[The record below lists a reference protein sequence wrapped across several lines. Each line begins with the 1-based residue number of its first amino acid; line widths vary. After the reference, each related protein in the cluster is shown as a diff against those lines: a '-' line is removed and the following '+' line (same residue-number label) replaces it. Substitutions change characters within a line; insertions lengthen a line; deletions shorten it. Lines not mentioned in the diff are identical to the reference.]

1 MLFFNVQSYSQIIS
15 KVDERFELTSIMFA
29 LAGVP
34 EYCECAI
41 PSYVEDIIT
50 ELAPYEFTEPIN
62 YIRELNIMHAIGY
75 NNVST
80 TAEMLEIKNGKIR
93 LQPQFDI
100 SQISKY
106 DSQWNEELFAKYLKM
121 INQFY
126 KESNFHKFYKDH
138 KELYDIATNRMNELL
153 ATIDTQWF
161 YSFFGKEFDKELDIY
176 ISITNG
182 PSNYALRNGILVGV
196 MKDENG
202 MPHVNSFLTLPT
214 IIHEFCHH
222 YTNPLFDRWSPQM
235 EYSANKIYP
244 YVEDKMHQ
252 LAYSGADVTLEEWL
266 NNLCVLAYLKETGYS
281 SFNARVSYQV
291 ARGFIWMRRSMDFME
306 NFYAHRDLYPHI
318 EDFMPQLIAFLNFTA
333 DNFDSVLTEYK
344 NRHPYITNVY
354 PAVNSDITGFNEII
368 ITFSEPMLGAWGF
381 YGSGSD
387 DPNVKELYINA
398 VEWSEDKLQVKLI
411 LAPEESEPNCTYGI
425 QLLPEGFISAKYF
438 HLDNTCRNLIFNTI
452 QK

>member
-1 MLFFNVQSYSQIIS
+1 MH
-15 KVDERFELTSIMFA
+15 TS
-29 LAGVP
+29 
-34 EYCECAI
+34 
-41 PSYVEDIIT
+41 
-50 ELAPYEFTEPIN
+50 
-62 YIRELNIMHAIGY
+62 
-75 NNVST
+75 
-80 TAEMLEIKNGKIR
+80 
-93 LQPQFDI
+93 
-100 SQISKY
+100 
-106 DSQWNEELFAKYLKM
+106 
-121 INQFY
+121 
-126 KESNFHKFYKDH
+126 
-138 KELYDIATNRMNELL
+138 
-153 ATIDTQWF
+153 
-161 YSFFGKEFDKELDIY
+161 
-176 ISITNG
+176 
-182 PSNYALRNGILVGV
+182 
-196 MKDENG
+196 
-202 MPHVNSFLTLPT
+202 
-214 IIHEFCHH
+214 
-222 YTNPLFDRWSPQM
+222 
-235 EYSANKIYP
+235 
-244 YVEDKMHQ
+244 
-252 LAYSGADVTLEEWL
+252 
-266 NNLCVLAYLKETGYS
+266 KETGYS

-333 DNFDSVLTEYK
+333 DNFDSVLTEYQ

-381 YGSGSD
+381 TEVALD

>member
-1 MLFFNVQSYSQIIS
+1 
-15 KVDERFELTSIMFA
+15 
-29 LAGVP
+29 
-34 EYCECAI
+34 
-41 PSYVEDIIT
+41 
-50 ELAPYEFTEPIN
+50 
-62 YIRELNIMHAIGY
+62 
-75 NNVST
+75 
-80 TAEMLEIKNGKIR
+80 
-93 LQPQFDI
+93 
-100 SQISKY
+100 
-106 DSQWNEELFAKYLKM
+106 
-121 INQFY
+121 
-126 KESNFHKFYKDH
+126 
-138 KELYDIATNRMNELL
+138 
-153 ATIDTQWF
+153 
-161 YSFFGKEFDKELDIY
+161 
-176 ISITNG
+176 
-182 PSNYALRNGILVGV
+182 
-196 MKDENG
+196 MKDGNG

>member
-62 YIRELNIMHAIGY
+62 YIRELNTMHAIGY

-138 KELYDIATNRMNELL
+138 KELYDIATNRMNV
-153 ATIDTQWF
+153 W
-161 YSFFGKEFDKELDIY
+161 
-176 ISITNG
+176 
-182 PSNYALRNGILVGV
+182 
-196 MKDENG
+196 
-202 MPHVNSFLTLPT
+202 
-214 IIHEFCHH
+214 
-222 YTNPLFDRWSPQM
+222 PQ
-235 EYSANKIYP
+235 STPN
-244 YVEDKMHQ
+244 
-252 LAYSGADVTLEEWL
+252 
-266 NNLCVLAYLKETGYS
+266 
-281 SFNARVSYQV
+281 
-291 ARGFIWMRRSMDFME
+291 GFI
-306 NFYAHRDLYPHI
+306 L
-318 EDFMPQLIAFLNFTA
+318 
-333 DNFDSVLTEYK
+333 
-344 NRHPYITNVY
+344 
-354 PAVNSDITGFNEII
+354 
-368 ITFSEPMLGAWGF
+368 FSEKSSIRSWI
-381 YGSGSD
+381 Y
-387 DPNVKELYINA
+387 
-398 VEWSEDKLQVKLI
+398 
-411 LAPEESEPNCTYGI
+411 T
-425 QLLPEGFISAKYF
+425 
-438 HLDNTCRNLIFNTI
+438 
-452 QK
+452 